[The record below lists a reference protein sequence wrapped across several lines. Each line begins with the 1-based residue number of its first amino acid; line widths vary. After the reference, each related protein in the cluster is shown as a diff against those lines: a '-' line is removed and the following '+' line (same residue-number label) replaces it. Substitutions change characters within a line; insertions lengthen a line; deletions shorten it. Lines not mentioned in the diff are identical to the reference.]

1 MRNTLSTSHVTC
13 DILLLLQQFLHALI
27 AINPCEGGWLVR
39 QIRENKHCG
48 KKTILQLASGDNVAP
63 HAVPSASKKETH
75 EVKVHKSDYNTSNH
89 TNKTS

>member
-1 MRNTLSTSHVTC
+1 M
-13 DILLLLQQFLHALI
+13 
-27 AINPCEGGWLVR
+27 R

-63 HAVPSASKKETH
+63 HAVPSISEKKQTH
-75 EVKVHKSDYNTSNH
+75 EVQVHKSDNNTSYH